1 MSDVIAPVRHILT
14 LSAIRRVRKLPVPG
28 TITVRVHESV
38 QAQDVVAEAEVQTR
52 HRYIDLARG
61 LGIPPERVVE
71 HLRREPGDRVE
82 SGDVIA
88 GPVGMARRTVRAPG
102 EGQIVTLRNG
112 KLLFQQKGR
121 VIEVRAGFPGTV
133 VATDGIQSVTI
144 ETTGALVQGV
154 WGNGR
159 QDFGVLHL
167 IGSGPGSR
175 LQTGELDIQL
185 RGGVLVAGHCENPA
199 PFNQAT
205 DLSVR
210 GIILGSMS
218 ANLIPLAQRL
228 PYPVVVLECFG
239 AKPIGSAMY
248 ELLASNAGREASV
261 EGRPPAPYEVDRPE
275 VIIPLPAN
283 REVDLPSQVLALS
296 PGIRVRVT
304 REPYLGQLGVVREI
318 MDRAVEYD
326 SGILATSAVVDMEG
340 GGPKTVPL
348 ANLEIVG

>member
-1 MSDVIAPVRHILT
+1 MSDVFAPARHILNLT
-14 LSAIRRVRKLPVPG
+14 AVRRVRRLPVPG
-28 TITVRVHESV
+28 TVTVRVNEDV
-38 QAQDVVAEAEVQTR
+38 QAQDVVAEAEVQAR
-52 HRYIDLARG
+52 HRYLDLARG
-61 LGIPPERVVE
+61 LGVPPERVVE

-102 EGQIVTLRNG
+102 EGQIVTLRDG
-112 KLLFQQKGR
+112 KLLFQQVGR

-167 IGSGPGSR
+167 VGSGPASR
-175 LQTGELDIQL
+175 LKPDGLDIEL
-185 RGGVLVAGHCENPA
+185 RGGILVAGHCDNPA

-218 ANLIPLAQRL
+218 ANLIPLAERL

-239 AKPIGSAMY
+239 AKPIGSAMF
-248 ELLASNAGREASV
+248 ELLANNAGREASV
-261 EGRPPAPYEVDRPE
+261 EGRPPAPYEADRPE
-275 VIIPLPAN
+275 VLIPLPAN
-283 REVDLPSQVLALS
+283 REVDLPQQAMALS

-304 REPYLGQLGVVREI
+304 REPYLGKLGVVREI
-318 MDRAVEYD
+318 MDHAVEYD
-326 SGILATSAVVDMEG
+326 SGVLSSSAVVDMEG